1 MPINVT
7 IFASKPLIEELQ
19 LSAII
24 KWTTSLS
31 NKINVKQ
38 VNPFKSPE
46 VADHYDI
53 TSDGII
59 TFEFDDK
66 RLDVD
71 IIELILINENFSS
84 RTVQNHILKSL
95 IQLTRPLTSPIILL
109 HNERSSMLEDT
120 QPMGLSLFAE
130 LLTNNHIPIEE
141 RTLPDFIEAPP
152 AHSLLIFNQFGPS
165 AMPFSKEIQAIFE
178 NESKFILFSHPKHST
193 FINQFFLDIQFNDLI
208 IEDESMHIL
217 NFPNQ
222 LLLQYKT
229 STNDTLLGVFP
240 FFKLY
245 FSNR

>member
-1 MPINVT
+1 MHWRIFNDCINWRIATTPYYLELSPHANVKASNELRSFFISLQIINVT

-53 TSDGII
+53 TSDII

-71 IIELILINENFSS
+71 IIELILINESFSS

-95 IQLTRPLTSPIILL
+95 IQLTRPV
-109 HNERSSMLEDT
+109 
-120 QPMGLSLFAE
+120 
-130 LLTNNHIPIEE
+130 
-141 RTLPDFIEAPP
+141 TLPSFYYTM
-152 AHSLLIFNQFGPS
+152 NGRQC
-165 AMPFSKEIQAIFE
+165 
-178 NESKFILFSHPKHST
+178 
-193 FINQFFLDIQFNDLI
+193 
-208 IEDESMHIL
+208 
-217 NFPNQ
+217 
-222 LLLQYKT
+222 
-229 STNDTLLGVFP
+229 
-240 FFKLY
+240 
-245 FSNR
+245 